1 MSVRYAESA
10 LVNLAAILAYL
21 NERSPLGS
29 RRVMLS
35 IQKTVDLIGEYPR
48 RGRLAGEGAVRV
60 VQAGRYPYLLYWT
73 VELNEAV
80 VVHIRHTARRPW
92 RGGADES

>member
-1 MSVRYAESA
+1 VSVRYASSA
-10 LVNLAAILAYL
+10 LIDLAAILAYL

-29 RRVMLS
+29 RKVMLS

-48 RGRLAGEGAVRV
+48 RGRLAGEDAVRV
-60 VQAGRYPYLLYWT
+60 VKTGRYPYFVYWA
-73 VELNEAV
+73 VEADDAV

-92 RGGADES
+92 EGEAGDE